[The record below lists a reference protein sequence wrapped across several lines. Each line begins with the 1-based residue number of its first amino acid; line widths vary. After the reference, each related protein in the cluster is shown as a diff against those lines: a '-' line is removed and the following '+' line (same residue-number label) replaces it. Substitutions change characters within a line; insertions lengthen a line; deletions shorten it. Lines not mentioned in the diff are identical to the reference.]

1 MGKPVIAIAGAGS
14 IGSYLGTVLAHQGE
28 QVVFLGRPWL
38 LNEVTEYGLT
48 ATDHEGRLAHLSPPK
63 VTASDDPSLLGQAD
77 IILVT
82 VKSADTAAIADQI
95 ARHAKADA
103 VVVSLQNGVRNADI
117 LREAL
122 PGRRVVA
129 GMVPY
134 NVVSL
139 GRGQFRRATAGNI
152 ALERAGAD
160 LVPILSAPDHPI
172 DLSDDIVAVQ
182 WGKLLMNLNNALNA
196 LSNKPLRD
204 QLTDYSWRRVLA
216 TMQSEA
222 LKAMK
227 AAGIHPKP
235 ASPIPPQFMPW
246 MLRLP
251 TPLFKL
257 IAAKTLKIDEG
268 ARSSMW
274 EDLERH
280 RKTEIDALQGEIVQ
294 LAAEM
299 GTDAKT
305 CARVMAAIKQAEADA
320 QGSPGINP
328 AQLMT

>member
-1 MGKPVIAIAGAGS
+1 MGQAVIAIAGAGS
-14 IGSYLGTVLAHQGE
+14 IGSYLGTILAHQGE
-28 QVVFLGRPWL
+28 QVVFLARPWL
-38 LNEVTEYGLT
+38 LDQVSEYGLT
-48 ATDHEGRLAHLSPPK
+48 ATDHEGRLAHLSPTK
-63 VTASDDPSLLGQAD
+63 VTASDDPAILGQAD

-82 VKSADTAAIADQI
+82 VKSADTAAMADEVK
-95 ARHAKADA
+95 RHAKADA
-103 VVVSLQNGVRNADI
+103 VIVSLQNGVRNADI
-117 LREAL
+117 LRKNL

-139 GRGQFRRATAGNI
+139 GRGQFRRATGGNI
-152 ALERAGAD
+152 MLEAAGAD

-172 DLSDDIVAVQ
+172 DLTDDIVGVQ

-196 LSNKPLRD
+196 LSNRPLRD
-204 QLTDYSWRRVLA
+204 QLTDYDWRRVLA

-235 ASPIPPQFMPW
+235 ASPVPPQFMPW

-257 IAAKTLKIDEG
+257 AAARTLKIDDG

-294 LAAEM
+294 LANEM

-305 CARVMAAIKQAEADA
+305 CARVMAAVRQAEADA
-320 QGSPGINP
+320 QGSPGVRP
-328 AQLMT
+328 AQLMN